1 MWTSGC
7 IGVFEPVDETEEKLK
22 DFSYLRRG
30 IDYPTEKEF
39 ELRSAIRMDRPY
51 FTISRLNKLLSGMV
65 LHEYIFTPE
74 TLVEDKEGR
83 FEVGAGDP
91 QKAVRY
97 GKFWLTTHSIVV
109 AEKTSTKDFTFTT
122 ISKALKT
129 KVRPCQLKVNE
140 IARDYGGHWINGFS
154 GRPGHLQSGTLYG
167 DALEREPLTRS
178 EYAGWDKQQVGY
190 VTQFFGDKTK
200 VKVTVD
206 GSVFVYKNLRR
217 DMERFVRFIRQEL
230 LDYQV

>member
-1 MWTSGC
+1 
-7 IGVFEPVDETEEKLK
+7 VFEPVDKTEEKLK

-51 FTISRLNKLLSGMV
+51 FTISKLNKLLSGMV
-65 LHEYIFTPE
+65 LDEYIFTPE
-74 TLVEDKEGR
+74 TLVEDEEGR
-83 FEVGAGDP
+83 YEVGAGDP

-97 GKFWLTTHSIVV
+97 GKFWLTTQSIVV

-122 ISKALKT
+122 ISKALKS
-129 KVRPCQLKVNE
+129 KVSACQLKVNE

-154 GRPGHLQSGTLYG
+154 GRTGHLQSGTLYG
-167 DALEREPLTRS
+167 DSLEREPLTRS

-190 VTQFFGDKTK
+190 VTRFFGDKTK

-206 GSVFVYKNLRR
+206 GSLFVYKNLRR
-217 DMERFVRFIRQEL
+217 DIERFVKFIRQEI
-230 LDYQV
+230 LDYKV